1 MALSKEAAKDAEL
14 PEEVVGEIEAAEG
27 GQDAGGEDEGEQ
39 QVTVRL
45 SRRKKEQQEREERMA
60 ALESDRTARA
70 QEAERLRQEL
80 AQTREAQ
87 ARMQGI
93 LEQMQRMPAGRE
105 SGREEAPVDLR
116 DKLDELR
123 RTANDQLG
131 KQDLDA
137 WQRTQEAIMDA
148 KAEMKARAIVAAQQK
163 NMPAPQQQAPQ
174 KPDWVRAIEFQYPDV
189 LTDPRG
195 QHTVGIFDSLLGQT
209 EQFGPQRLHKAFQRA
224 RTELGLAQ
232 APAASNQAR
241 QLHTGISSNGVG
253 RKPANGD
260 SVVNMPRHYLETA
273 LKSGMTRAEAAKA
286 WRESYP
292 NEA

>member
-1 MALSKEAAKDAEL
+1 MALSQEAAKDSEL
-14 PEEVVGEIEAAEG
+14 PEEVVAEVEAAEG
-27 GQDAGGEDEGEQ
+27 GKDQGEDQEQ

-80 AQTREAQ
+80 QQTREEQ
-87 ARMQGI
+87 ARMRGM
-93 LEQMQRMPAGRE
+93 LEQIQRQPAGRE
-105 SGREEAPVDLR
+105 SAREEAPVDLR

-123 RTANDQLG
+123 RAANDALG
-131 KQDLDA
+131 KQDIET
-137 WQRTQEAIMDA
+137 WQRHQEAIMDA

-163 NMPAPQQQAPQ
+163 NMPAPVQQQPQ

-195 QHTVGIFDSLLGQT
+195 QHTVGIFDSLLSQA

-224 RTELGLAQ
+224 RAELGLTQTQQQ
-232 APAASNQAR
+232 ATGQSR
-241 QLHTGISSNGVG
+241 QLLTGITSNGVG
-253 RKPANGD
+253 RKPSNGD

-273 LKSGMTRAEAAKA
+273 LRSGMTKAEAAKA

>member
-1 MALSKEAAKDAEL
+1 MALSQEAAKDSEL
-14 PEEVVGEIEAAEG
+14 PEEVVAEVEAAEG
-27 GQDAGGEDEGEQ
+27 GKDQGEDQEQ

-80 AQTREAQ
+80 QQTREEQ
-87 ARMQGI
+87 ARMRGM
-93 LEQMQRMPAGRE
+93 LEQIQRQPAGRE
-105 SGREEAPVDLR
+105 SAREEAPVDLR

-123 RTANDQLG
+123 RAANDALG
-131 KQDLDA
+131 KQDIET
-137 WQRTQEAIMDA
+137 WQRHQEAIMDA

-163 NMPAPQQQAPQ
+163 NMPAPVQQQPQ

-195 QHTVGIFDSLLGQT
+195 QHTVGIFDSLLSQA

-224 RTELGLAQ
+224 RAELGLTQTQQQ
-232 APAASNQAR
+232 ATGQSR
-241 QLHTGISSNGVG
+241 QLLTGITSNGVG
-253 RKPANGD
+253 RKPSNGD

-273 LKSGMTRAEAAKA
+273 LRSGMTRAEAAKA

>member
-1 MALSKEAAKDAEL
+1 MALSQEAAKDSEL
-14 PEEVVGEIEAAEG
+14 PEEVVAEVEAAEG
-27 GQDAGGEDEGEQ
+27 GKDQGEDQEQ

-60 ALESDRTARA
+60 ALEADRTARA

-80 AQTREAQ
+80 AQTREEQ
-87 ARMQGI
+87 ARMRGM
-93 LEQMQRMPAGRE
+93 LEQIQRQPPGRE
-105 SGREEAPVDLR
+105 SAREEAPVDLR

-123 RTANDQLG
+123 RTANDALG
-131 KQDLDA
+131 KQDIEA
-137 WQRTQEAIMDA
+137 WQRHQEAIMDV

-163 NMPAPQQQAPQ
+163 NQPAPVQQQPQ

-195 QHTVGIFDSLLGQT
+195 QHTVGIFDSFLAQS

-224 RTELGLAQ
+224 RAELGLMQTQQQ
-232 APAASNQAR
+232 ATGQSR
-241 QLHTGISSNGVG
+241 QLLTGITSNGVG
-253 RKPANGD
+253 RKPSNGD
-260 SVVNMPRHYLETA
+260 SVVNMPKHYLETA
-273 LKSGMTRAEAAKA
+273 LRSGMTKAEAAKA

-292 NEA
+292 NES